1 MIKTRFLLLAFFF
14 ALVQVA
20 WLQTRSVSGTVS
32 DENGIT
38 LPGVN
43 VIEEGTSN
51 GVSTDIDGNYQISVP
66 SDATLVFSYVGF
78 IAQEIPVSGREVINV
93 TLLEDLQ
100 DLEEVVV
107 IGYGTQLKE
116 DISGSVSSIDAD
128 DLSDIPQVSIDQL
141 MQGRAA
147 GVMVTQDSGQPGGSV
162 SVRIRGVTSL
172 QGSNEPLYVI
182 DGVPVSGDTR
192 NVATSGR
199 GIASS
204 TDIGQG
210 MMQSSTGVS
219 PLSSINPNDIE
230 SIDILKDASATAIYG
245 SRASNGVVIITTK
258 KGRSGRGKL
267 TYNTYMAIQQ
277 PSKFLDVLDLPGYA
291 VLQNEINELY
301 GLPVRLEFLRPELL
315 GPGTDWQNEI
325 FRNAVQQN
333 HQISFSG
340 GKDGTNFF
348 LSAGYTDQ
356 QGIIIGSEF
365 DRITL
370 RANVNSKIND

>member
-128 DLSDIPQVSIDQL
+128 DLSEIPQVSIDQL
-141 MQGRAA
+141 IQGRAA

-182 DGVPVSGDTR
+182 DGVPISGDSR

-199 GIASS
+199 SIASG
-204 TDIGQG
+204 TDIGG
-210 MMQSSTGVS
+210 DMSSTGVS
-219 PLSSINPNDIE
+219 PLSSLNPNDIA

-258 KGRSGRGKL
+258 KGKSGKGVL
-267 TYNTYMAIQQ
+267 NYSSYVAIQQ
-277 PSKFLDVLDLPGYA
+277 PTKFLDVLKLPGYA
-291 VLQNEINELY
+291 VLQNEINDLY
-301 GLPVRLEFLRPELL
+301 GLPQQLEFQRPELL
-315 GPGTDWQNEI
+315 GPGTDWQDEI
-325 FRNAVQQN
+325 FQDALQQN

-348 LSAGYTDQ
+348 LSAGY
-356 QGIIIGSEF
+356 
-365 DRITL
+365 
-370 RANVNSKIND
+370 